1 MISAAICVNYTSS
14 FTLEVAVIVLQKW
27 SMESSLSPTSFIGF
41 VRDAVSCNQLS
52 PILNL
57 SFFGLDL
64 EVSGSRSFWIPQTTL
79 AFEGFLAAF

>member
-1 MISAAICVNYTSS
+1 M
-14 FTLEVAVIVLQKW
+14 
-27 SMESSLSPTSFIGF
+27 LSH
-41 VRDAVSCNQLS
+41 VNQLS